1 MLSVSP
7 TMGRSSLEEMLDNL
21 LRREEKPKDTPPALP
36 SRPTSKARL
45 PPARRS
51 LPVNFRVGEVGVGV
65 EEGKRKSGE
74 SGREGEVGFRR
85 SCSSNSFL
93 NKRVRSDRL
102 EESPYGCCPAVA
114 VEESSGGAAAAGGA
128 STSEATSAVVW
139 EDNIRYFIKKKLRVW
154 CRLQNGQWEL
164 VTIQSTS
171 GEESHVQLPAGNVF
185 VVATADLL
193 PANPSILEGVGDLI
207 QLSYLNGPSVL
218 HNLQH
223 RYSHD
228 MIYSKAGPVL
238 IAINPFKEMHIYGN
252 NYITAYRRKL
262 ADSPHVYAIA
272 DASYNEMVRDGVNPS
287 IIISGESGA
296 GKTEMAKLAM
306 QYLAALADGAGGIEL
321 KVLQTNCILEAFG
334 NAKTSK
340 NDNSSRFGKLV
351 EIHFSTAGKI
361 CGARIQTFLLEKSRV
376 VQFTEGERSYHIF
389 YQLCTGAPTS
399 LRDKLHIKEASEY
412 KFLNRSKSLA
422 IDGINDAQEFDK
434 LKEAL
439 DAIGICKEY
448 QESLFSLLALVLW
461 LGNVSFEETGNDNR
475 VEVVLD
481 EAVTVVSELMGCS
494 ISDLILA
501 LSTRNIP
508 AGKDSIPK
516 SLTLQQATDA
526 RDALAKFIYASLF
539 DWLVQKINQS
549 LGEGKKQM
557 GRSIAILDI
566 CGFESYEKN
575 SFEQLCINY
584 ANERLQQHFNRHL
597 LKLVQEDYEA
607 DGIDWTRV
615 KFEDNLECLDLF
627 EKKSLGLLSIL
638 DEESNLPKA
647 SYLTFAHKLK
657 QHLEPRPRFRAGKDG
672 SFSVHHFAGE
682 VLYDTHGFLEKNRDP
697 LPSESIHL
705 LSSCSSPLLKLFAS
719 SVLDRSQKLSVATT
733 FKGQLYKLMQQ
744 LESTSPHFMHCIKP
758 NEMRLPGKFDKDL
771 VLRQLRCCGIL
782 EVVRIARSCYP
793 KRITHQEFSQRYGF
807 LLSDKNVSQDPL
819 SVSVAVLQQFNV
831 LPELYQVG
839 YTKLYFRAGQI
850 DALDITRK
858 RVLQAIIGVQS
869 CFRGYKAR
877 SQFLELK
884 ARASV
889 LQAFVCCEN
898 GSMDHDEY
906 AHPLKQK
913 HRRCASKSLDEK
925 QSAIIHLQSVI
936 RGWLARRQ
944 FDGIQNCENLVD
956 NFKVQQDSNISEEEV
971 TPSLLSELERRV
983 AKAEATI
990 SQKEEENAAL
1000 RAQLQQCDK
1009 RWAEYETK
1017 MRAMEEMWQK
1027 QVSLAAAKKSL
1038 ATETIPGLPAR
1049 PDACP
1054 SPYCVSDDNL
1064 STGSRTPDRSTLLN
1078 LSDCASDAGAG
1089 REPNGRL
1096 NVVNHLVKE
1105 FEQRRQ
1111 VFDHDAKAIVEIQ
1124 SGPLNPSV
1132 SAGGELRRLKHRF
1145 EVWKKEYKVRLR
1157 DTRVIVHKLEHPDT
1171 DSRRRKWWGLLN
1183 TKRT

>member
-1 MLSVSP
+1 
-7 TMGRSSLEEMLDNL
+7 MGKSSLEEMLDNL

-74 SGREGEVGFRR
+74 SEGEGEVGFSR

-102 EESPYGCCPAVA
+102 GESPYGCCPVVAVA
-114 VEESSGGAAAAGGA
+114 VEESSGGGGAAGGA
-128 STSEATSAVVW
+128 STPEATSAVEW
-139 EDNIRYFIKKKLRVW
+139 EDNIGYFIKKLRVW

-164 VTIQSTS
+164 GTIQSTS
-171 GEESHVQLPAGNVF
+171 GEESHVQLPAGTVF

-193 PANPSILEGVGDLI
+193 PANPGILEGVGDLI
-207 QLSYLNGPSVL
+207 QLSYLNEPSVL

-252 NYITAYRRKL
+252 NYITAYRQKL

-287 IIISGESGA
+287 IIISGDSGA
-296 GKTEMAKLAM
+296 GKTETARLAM
-306 QYLAALADGAGGIEL
+306 QYLAALAAGAGGIEL

-340 NDNSSRFGKLV
+340 NDNSSRFV
-351 EIHFSTAGKI
+351 N
-361 CGARIQTFLLEKSRV
+361 
-376 VQFTEGERSYHIF
+376 
-389 YQLCTGAPTS
+389 
-399 LRDKLHIKEASEY
+399 KLHIKEASEY

-439 DAIGICKEY
+439 DAIGIRKEY

-461 LGNVSFEETGNDNR
+461 LGNVSFEVTGNDNH
-475 VEVVLD
+475 VEVVVD

-501 LSTRNIP
+501 LSTGIIQ

-516 SLTLQQATDA
+516 SLTLQQAMDA
-526 RDALAKFIYASLF
+526 RDALVKFIYASLF

-549 LGEGKKQM
+549 LGEGKKQT

-647 SYLTFAHKLK
+647 SCLTFAHKLK
-657 QHLEPRPRFRAGKDG
+657 QHLEPHPRFRAGKDG
-672 SFSVHHFAGE
+672 SFSVNHFAGE

-697 LPSESIHL
+697 LPESIHL

-733 FKGQLYKLMQQ
+733 FKGQVYKLMQR

-758 NEMRLPGKFDKDL
+758 NEMRLPGNFDKDL

-782 EVVRIARSCYP
+782 KVVRIARSGYP

-819 SVSVAVLQQFNV
+819 SISVAVLQQFNV
-831 LPELYQVG
+831 LPEMYQVG

-877 SQFLELK
+877 SQFHELK

-889 LQAFVCCEN
+889 LQAFVCGEN
-898 GSMDHDEY
+898 GSMGHDEY

-913 HRRCASKSLDEK
+913 HRRHASKSLDEK
-925 QSAIIHLQSVI
+925 QSAIIQLQSVI

-944 FDGIQNCENLVD
+944 FDDIQNCENLVD

-1000 RAQLQQCDK
+1000 KAQLQQCDK
-1009 RWAEYETK
+1009 RWAEYEAK
-1017 MRAMEEMWQK
+1017 MRAMEEMWKK

-1038 ATETIPGLPAR
+1038 ATETTQGLPSR

-1054 SPYCVSDDNL
+1054 SPYYASDDNL
-1064 STGSRTPDRSTLLN
+1064 STGSRTPGRSTPLN
-1078 LSDCASDAGAG
+1078 LSNSASDAGTG
-1089 REPNGRL
+1089 REPNGGL

-1124 SGPLNPSV
+1124 SGPLNPSA
-1132 SAGGELRRLKHRF
+1132 SADGELRRLKHRF
-1145 EVWKKEYKVRLR
+1145 EAWKKEYKVRLR
-1157 DTRVIVHKLEHPDT
+1157 DTKVIVHKLEHPDT
-1171 DSRRRKWWGLLN
+1171 DSRRRKWWGLLS